1 MGKKRVT
8 SKDRKLIGREF
19 TSSLVRSDLPDI
31 VWTVRGV
38 YAPDSGTY
46 KDQKLATCFSR
57 ASGKA
62 DTPWDDDW
70 ESDESEP
77 EDELPYESDA
87 YKRIMAGDVGGSI
100 FLPFKEATKA
110 VNRYD

>member
-1 MGKKRVT
+1 MPAVFVKYPLHRRADGQEVSYTEGQGAHWEKV
-8 SKDRKLIGREF
+8 
-19 TSSLVRSDLPDI
+19 TSSLVRSDLPGI

-46 KDQKLATCFSR
+46 KDQKLVTCFSR

-62 DTPWDDDW
+62 DTPWEGDW

-77 EDELPYESDA
+77 EDELPY
-87 YKRIMAGDVGGSI
+87 
-100 FLPFKEATKA
+100 
-110 VNRYD
+110 